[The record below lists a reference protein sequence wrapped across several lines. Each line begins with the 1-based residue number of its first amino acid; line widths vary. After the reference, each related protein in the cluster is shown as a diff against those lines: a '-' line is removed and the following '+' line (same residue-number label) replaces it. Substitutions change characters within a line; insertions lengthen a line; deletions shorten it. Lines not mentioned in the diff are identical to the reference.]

1 MSEQE
6 FGSDGQVHETADKPL
21 ASLAGAE
28 RAIDP
33 PAPVDTF
40 EASEPGTAAQRLRAF
55 EDKHLGPDAVR
66 IHGDR
71 VERGSGSLFQRMP
84 LEKQKTHAAI
94 EKTALT
100 EKKLADAH
108 AALLQAESDH
118 EAAMAAAEDASRL
131 GSG

>member
-1 MSEQE
+1 MPEQE
-6 FGSDGQVHETADKPL
+6 FGSDGQVHDEPADFDIRPGYVYPGWKPE
-21 ASLAGAE
+21 A
-28 RAIDP
+28 
-33 PAPVDTF
+33 VDTF

-71 VERGSGSLFQRMP
+71 VERGSGSLFQR
-84 LEKQKTHAAI
+84 LSVEKQKAHAAI
-94 EKTALT
+94 EKTTLT

-118 EAAMAAAEDASRL
+118 EAAMVAAEDASRL